1 MVVFLLV
8 IVVSIV
14 LGIIGA
20 VANGLFYLLLIGCVL
35 LAVDIVYGVVRL
47 RRPRARH
54 RQR

>member
-8 IVVSIV
+8 ILAAIV

-35 LAVDIVYGVVRL
+35 VAADIVYGAVRL
-47 RRPRARH
+47 RHPR
-54 RQR
+54 RQQR

>member
-8 IVVSIV
+8 VLVAVV

-20 VANGLFYLLLIGCVL
+20 VAKGLFYLLLIGCL
-35 LAVDIVYGVVRL
+35 LVVADIVYGVVRL
-47 RRPRARH
+47 RRPRQ

>member
-8 IVVSIV
+8 ILAAVV

-20 VANGLFYLLLIGCVL
+20 VAHGLLYLLLIGCVL
-35 LAVDIVYGVVRL
+35 LVADLVYGVVRM

-54 RQR
+54 R